1 MKLPRLVASVACTV
15 SLTAAA
21 ITAATIPASA
31 STTNYVALGDSYSSG
46 TGTGSY
52 DLNSS
57 CQRSSKAYAAKWASS
72 HAPASF
78 KFVACSGAKTG
89 DVLNNQISALTSST
103 TLASITIGG
112 NDAGFSSVMQTCV
125 LGSDQD
131 CLNAVAS
138 AESYA
143 KNTLP
148 GNLNNLFNVMRSH
161 APYSRF
167 IVLDYPHLYI
177 TNDQYCIGMS
187 HTKHVALNQAA
198 DVIDGVIGTAT
209 SNAHFTF
216 ADVRNQFAG
225 HELCSGDGWLHAVD
239 YTNFGNS
246 YHPTAT
252 GHSSGYLPVF
262 SATATA
268 VGATTTPSHARQS

>member
-1 MKLPRLVASVACTV
+1 MKFPRLVASTACAV
-15 SLTAAA
+15 SLAAA
-21 ITAATIPASA
+21 AVTAATSPAFA
-31 STTNYVALGDSYSSG
+31 SSTSYVALGDSYSSG

-52 DLNSS
+52 DLDSG
-57 CQRSSKAYAAKWASS
+57 CQRSSKAYAALWASS
-72 HAPASF
+72 HSPASF

-89 DVLNNQISALTSST
+89 DVLNNQVSALSSST

-112 NDAGFSSVMQTCV
+112 NDAGFSSTMQTCV

-131 CLNAVAS
+131 CLNAVAT

-148 GNLNNLFNVMRSH
+148 GNLNNLFSTMRGR
-161 APYSRF
+161 APSARF
-167 IVLDYPHLYI
+167 VVLDYPHLYI
-177 TNDQYCIGMS
+177 TDDTFCIGMS

-198 DVIDGVIGTAT
+198 DVLDGVIKTAA
-209 SNAHFTF
+209 SNAQFTF
-216 ADVRNQFAG
+216 ADVRSQFSG

-239 YTNFGNS
+239 FTNIGNS

-252 GHSSGYLPVF
+252 GHASGYLPVF
-262 SATATA
+262 TSAA
-268 VGATTTPSHARQS
+268 GAALAASHAKDS